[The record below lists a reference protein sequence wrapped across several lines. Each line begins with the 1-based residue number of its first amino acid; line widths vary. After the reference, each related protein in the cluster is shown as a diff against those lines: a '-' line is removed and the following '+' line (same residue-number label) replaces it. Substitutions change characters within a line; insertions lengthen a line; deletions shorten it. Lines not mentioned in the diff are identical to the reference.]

1 MEFSRAIA
9 FACFT
14 VMKWLL
20 LVLAIL
26 FAALAVQGYFDET
39 SRVPVPTLLI
49 LSIAAA
55 GSSRLM
61 NWLAR
66 RISL

>member
-20 LVLAIL
+20 LVLAVL
-26 FAALAVQGYFDET
+26 FAALAIQAYFDET
-39 SRVPVPTLLI
+39 SRVPVSALL
-49 LSIAAA
+49 LSSIAAA
-55 GSSRLM
+55 VSSRLM
-61 NWLAR
+61 NWLAL